1 MNKLQ
6 NVNRMKYIR
15 AGWILLSVIALAA
28 CGGRKGQPRQQQIV
42 QDPRQLNEVIA
53 AQVAE
58 RLEYT
63 AGNEGLMED
72 SVPALRLSALQYAYG
87 QHGGAAFW
95 SDNGRPHKAVYSM
108 MDWITNADNYG
119 LPHARYHK
127 AALDGARRQLETSG
141 KDAALWAKM
150 DVLLTDAFM
159 KMASDL
165 RFGVAPRDS
174 ITLRSDSLHSDTVL
188 TDWLQQALKAGDVS
202 ALLQQQEPVHE
213 GYLALKEGIQ
223 LFKSQYGD
231 KHWDTLPHI
240 YTDTPQFRRQLAIR
254 LMAGGHYDT
263 TGIPET
269 DTVPLKNAVKAF
281 QREFNIYPDG
291 IAGKRTI
298 QTLNK
303 QPEDWLLQAALNM
316 DRWRKF
322 PDSLPARYLMVN
334 IPAFRLNVMENDT
347 MMLESRVIVGAPR
360 TRTPVLNSVM
370 TNFVLYPYWRVP
382 YSIVFKEML
391 PQIKNNI
398 HYLAEKNLEV
408 VDHRGNVVNPDTV
421 NWGKLSK
428 KYFPYVLRQMD
439 GLDNSLG
446 VMKFNFRNNYSVY
459 LHDTNTRSLFSNA
472 NRALSHGCV
481 RVQQWDSL
489 AMYMVRNDP
498 RPAIRDSV
506 RTWLENEEQ
515 RQYSMHKR
523 LPIYIRYFTAELRN
537 GKMQFY
543 EDIYGEDKTLMPY
556 FRKK

>member
-1 MNKLQ
+1 MNYL
-6 NVNRMKYIR
+6 R
-15 AGWILLSVIALAA
+15 AGWTILIIIGISA
-28 CGGRKGQPRQQQIV
+28 CGRKKGQPRQQEIV
-42 QDPRQLNEVIA
+42 QDPRQLNEVVA

-58 RLEYT
+58 RLEYVS
-63 AGNEGLMED
+63 GNEGMMED
-72 SVPALRLSALQYAYG
+72 SVPAFRLSALQHAYR
-87 QHGGAAFW
+87 QHQGAAFW
-95 SDNGRPHKAVYSM
+95 SDNGRTHKAVYSL

-119 LPHARYHK
+119 LPPARYHL
-127 AALDGARRQLETSG
+127 AALQGARQQLERSR
-141 KDAALWAKM
+141 KDAALWAKV

-165 RFGVAPRDS
+165 HFGIAPKDS
-174 ITLRSDSLHSDTVL
+174 ITLRKDSLFSDTVL
-188 TDWLQQALKAGDVS
+188 TAFLQQALQAGDVS

-213 GYLALKEGIQ
+213 GYLSLKEGIR
-223 LFKSQYGD
+223 LYKAQYGG
-231 KHWDTLPHI
+231 KQWDTLPQT
-240 YTDTPQFRRQLAIR
+240 YADTPQFRRQLAIR

-303 QPEDWLLQAALNM
+303 QPADWLLQAALNL

-322 PDSLPARYLMVN
+322 PDSLPDRYLLVN
-334 IPAFRLNVMENDT
+334 IPAFRMHVMENDT

-360 TRTPVLNSVM
+360 TRTPLLNSVM

-391 PQIKNNI
+391 PQIKKNVY
-398 HYLAEKNLEV
+398 YLAEKNLEV
-408 VDHRGNVVNPDTV
+408 VDHKGNVVNPDTIH
-421 NWGKLSK
+421 WERLSK

-446 VMKFNFRNNYSVY
+446 VMKFNFMNKYSVY
-459 LHDTNTRSLFSNA
+459 LHDTNNRSLFSNS

-498 RPAIRDSV
+498 RPGIRDSV
-506 RTWLENEEQ
+506 RTWLDTEQ
-515 RQYSMHKR
+515 QKQYTMHKR

-543 EDIYGEDKTLMPY
+543 EDVYGEDQVMMRY
-556 FRKK
+556 FK

>member
-1 MNKLQ
+1 
-6 NVNRMKYIR
+6 MKYIT
-15 AGWILLSVIALAA
+15 AAWTVLIIMGITA
-28 CGGRKGQPRQQQIV
+28 CGGRKGRPRQQEIV
-42 QDPRQLNEVIA
+42 QDPRQLNEVVA

-58 RLEYT
+58 RLEYI

-72 SVPALRLSALQYAYG
+72 SVPALRLSALRLAYG
-87 QHGGAAFW
+87 QQGGAALW
-95 SDNGRPHKAVYSM
+95 SDNGRSHKAVFSM
-108 MDWITNADNYG
+108 LDWIRNADNYG
-119 LPHARYHK
+119 LPAKRYHST
-127 AALDGARRQLETSG
+127 ALESARRQLEASR

-150 DVLLTDAFM
+150 DLLLTDAFM

-165 RFGVAPRDS
+165 HYGIAPKDS
-174 ITLRSDSLHSDTVL
+174 ITLRTDSLFSDTL
-188 TDWLQQALKAGDVS
+188 LNTFLQQALQAGDVS
-202 ALLQQQEPVHE
+202 AVLQQQEPAHP
-213 GYLALKEGIQ
+213 GYIALKEGVQ
-223 LFKSQYGD
+223 LYKAQYGG
-231 KHWDTLPHI
+231 KHWDTLPQI
-240 YTDTPQFRRQLAIR
+240 YTDTLQFRRQLAIR

-263 TGIPET
+263 TGIPAT

-322 PDSLPARYLMVN
+322 PDSLPERYLLVN
-334 IPAFRLNVMENDT
+334 IPAFRLNVMEHDT

-408 VDHRGNVVNPDTV
+408 VDHKGNVVNPDTI
-421 NWGKLSK
+421 NWGRLSK

-446 VMKFNFRNNYSVY
+446 IMKFNFMNKYSVY
-459 LHDTNTRSLFSNA
+459 LHDTNNRSLFSNS

-489 AMYMVRNDP
+489 AMYMVRADP

-506 RTWLENEEQ
+506 RTWLDTEQ
-515 RQYSMHKR
+515 QKQYTMHKR

-543 EDIYGEDKTLMPY
+543 EDVYGEDRALMQY
-556 FRKK
+556 FH